1 MTAVAGRY
9 LTSFISL
16 APTGDYIVYGWTSEE
31 GAISLRQA
39 AYSSVPTPG
48 PLTAE
53 ERVISEANLVIRVEV
68 RQLNPLLPLVT
79 ELLCKQS
86 HFLLVLVVFS
96 LLFCM
101 FLSLSFSLCF
111 VCSVFIHLFHCVGVV
126 LFLLCV
132 Q

>member
-101 FLSLSFSLCF
+101 FFFLSLFRC
-111 VCSVFIHLFHCVGVV
+111 VLFV
-126 LFLLCV
+126 LFLFICFIALV
-132 Q
+132 